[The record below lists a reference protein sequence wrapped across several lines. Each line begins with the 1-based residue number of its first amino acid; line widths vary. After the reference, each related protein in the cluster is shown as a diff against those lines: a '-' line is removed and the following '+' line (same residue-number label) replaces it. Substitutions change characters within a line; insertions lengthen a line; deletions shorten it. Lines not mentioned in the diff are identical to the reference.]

1 MPSDFSCSCLNFKF
15 AKPLVYQSGSNSNAP
30 CLNIS
35 ALYHGKCCFSCSGFV
50 LDPSPGLPSYSLDL
64 DLRKYPN
71 APVAVLTHG
80 EAMRK
85 PSWSSSKPQTPVVVG
100 IAIWFA
106 WNPEVGRTKRH
117 QWSWHRN
124 TSCGNCF
131 EKACSM
137 ERNHTRTIFY
147 MTNPLRCSTNPLARC
162 EKKSLITPGFSYLT
176 FPLLQIKALPDWC
189 QMYCIAIRRWAAIDL
204 THILWR

>member
-1 MPSDFSCSCLNFKF
+1 MLHAWTSPHYTTANVASV
-15 AKPLVYQSGSNSNAP
+15 AVV
-30 CLNIS
+30 
-35 ALYHGKCCFSCSGFV
+35 V

-71 APVAVLTHG
+71 APVAVLSHG
-80 EAMRK
+80 EPCVSRADHLLNPN
-85 PSWSSSKPQTPVVVG
+85 PSSCWDSH
-100 IAIWFA
+100 WFA

-137 ERNHTRTIFY
+137 ERNHPSTIFY

-176 FPLLQIKALPDWC
+176 FHYFKSRLSQTDAKCTA
-189 QMYCIAIRRWAAIDL
+189 
-204 THILWR
+204 